1 MEKGKVDELFRT
13 KFGNQRL
20 RGFIK
25 TRTKLLPSIKALP
38 SLCKCLTKEM
48 KLFLVLPAMH
58 GGFHDEDT
66 EPPALST
73 ALRGWTPLAKQE
85 TSTPTYRITTSDFNT
100 CSSLQTQ
107 VWQQNNH
114 PPQKSGLASPFI

>member
-1 MEKGKVDELFRT
+1 MEKGKVNELFRS

-38 SLCKCLTKEM
+38 SLCECLTKEM

-58 GGFHDEDT
+58 GGFHEEYA
-66 EPPALST
+66 EPSALSV
-73 ALRGWTPLAKQE
+73 ALCGWMPQPKQE
-85 TSTPTYRITTSDFNT
+85 LSAPTHGITTPDFSAS
-100 CSSLQTQ
+100 SSLQ
-107 VWQQNNH
+107 VWHQDGH
-114 PPQKSGLASPFI
+114 PPPKSGPASPFT

>member
-1 MEKGKVDELFRT
+1 MEKGKVNELFRS

-58 GGFHDEDT
+58 GGFHDEYA
-66 EPPALST
+66 EPSALSV
-73 ALRGWTPLAKQE
+73 AFCGWTPLPKQE
-85 TSTPTYRITTSDFNT
+85 PFSPTYGITTSDFST
-100 CSSLQTQ
+100 SSSLQTQ
-107 VWQQNNH
+107 VWHRNNH
-114 PPQKSGLASPFI
+114 PPPKLGPASPFI